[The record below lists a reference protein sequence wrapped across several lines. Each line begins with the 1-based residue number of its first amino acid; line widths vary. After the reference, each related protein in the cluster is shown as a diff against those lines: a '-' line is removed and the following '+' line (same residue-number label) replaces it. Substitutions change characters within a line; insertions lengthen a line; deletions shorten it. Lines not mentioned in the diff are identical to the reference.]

1 MTLLSAPATEPVF
14 NPDAVRPP
22 LAANFIAGK
31 AVVGEGPDIAVLRP
45 SDGALLAP
53 LRTASLGQLAD
64 AVEDAAL
71 SQKRSGWGTMEPRGR
86 MALLRRWA
94 DLIVG
99 DAEYIAPLEAVGST
113 RSLAEIRAWDLPYTA
128 ECIRFF
134 AEFADKHGGEV
145 GATTPDKL
153 GFTLTEPY
161 GVVGAIAPWNL
172 PLVMA
177 AWKLA
182 PALAA
187 GNAVVLKPSE
197 LTPFSVVRLA
207 ELAIAAGIPAGIFN
221 VVQGRGADIGDALV
235 RHERIA
241 KVSFTG
247 STRTGQ
253 AIMKACGETG
263 PKPSTLELG
272 GKSPQLVFAD
282 ADLAKASALVAR
294 AITLNSGQVCVAGSR
309 LLVHEKAHDEMVERL
324 TSAFEGHRLGA
335 TWDAATTMGPI
346 VSEGQLA
353 TIDGMVQRARQAGA
367 EAVTGGSRASAPQS
381 GNFYRPTLLAGVN
394 QHDEVVQG
402 EVFGPVLTVQTFAD
416 EEEAFALA
424 NGTRYGLAAGVH
436 TTDVSRA
443 LRAVRELEAGT
454 VWVNRYGRSDDF
466 ILPTGGFRQSGVG
479 KDLGR
484 EAYLGSCK
492 VKTALIEF

>member
-1 MTLLSAPATEPVF
+1 MTAFDPQS
-14 NPDAVRPP
+14 VRPA
-22 LAANFIAGK
+22 LAANFIGGQAVTGAGRSF
-31 AVVGEGPDIAVLRP
+31 EVLRP
-45 SDGALLAP
+45 SDGGMLGE
-53 LRTASLGQLAD
+53 LRSADAAQLAK
-64 AVEDAAL
+64 AVDNAAHA
-71 SQKRSGWGTMEPRGR
+71 QKASGWGTMEPRGR
-86 MALLRRWA
+86 MKLLRRWA
-94 DLIVG
+94 DLIEA
-99 DAEYIAPLEAVGST
+99 DAATLAPLEAAGSSRT
-113 RSLAEIRAWDLPYTA
+113 HAEVLAWDLPYTA

-145 GATTPDKL
+145 GATTPNKL

-161 GVVGAIAPWNL
+161 GVIAAIAPWNL

-177 AWKLA
+177 AWKLG

-207 ELAIAAGIPAGIFN
+207 QLAIEARIPAGIFN
-221 VVQGRGADIGDALV
+221 VVQGGGADIGDALV
-235 RHERIA
+235 RHEA
-241 KVSFTG
+241 VGKVSFTG
-247 STRTGQ
+247 STRTGR
-253 AIMKACGETG
+253 AIMGACAQTG

-294 AITLNSGQVCVAGSR
+294 AITLNAGQVCVAGSR
-309 LLVHEKAHDEMVERL
+309 LLVHEKARDEVVDRI
-324 TSAFEGHRLGA
+324 TTAFEAHRLGT

-346 VSEGQLA
+346 ISEAQLA
-353 TIDGMVQRARQAGA
+353 QIDSVVQRARAAGA
-367 EAVTGGSRASAPQS
+367 EAVTGGGRATAPQS
-381 GNFYRPTLLAGVN
+381 GSYYQPTLLSNVMPDSEA
-394 QHDEVVQG
+394 VQG
-402 EVFGPVLTVQTFAD
+402 EIFGPVLTVQTFAD
-416 EEEAFALA
+416 DEEAYALA

-436 TTDVSRA
+436 TADLARA
-443 LRAVRELEAGT
+443 LRSVRALEAGT

-466 ILPTGGFRQSGVG
+466 ILPTGGFKQSGVG

-484 EAYLGSCK
+484 DAYLASCK